1 MMFTVRERSISQ
13 KLTWMNILVSG
24 VALLTAC
31 AAFIGYD
38 AATFRATVVRSL
50 SVRAQFIGSNCV
62 SALLFNDPESAEN
75 TLSALKADPS
85 VLFAAIYTSTGHPF
99 ALYPLDEKERITTIP
114 SIPPGQMEVHWFAN
128 NEVDLVQSI
137 VFDGKPSG
145 IVYIRSSTEAQGKRL
160 SRYMEI
166 SAIILLASLL
176 AALAVSSIF
185 QRSVAKPIV
194 ELAEVAKIVTR
205 DKRYSLRVTQDRRQG
220 EVGILIGAFN
230 EMMEQIERS
239 EADLQQAHDELELRV
254 EKRTTELVAAQKKL
268 EAYSESIFRAK
279 EDVERASKFKDEF
292 LSTMSHELRTPL
304 NAILGFSELLS
315 DARYGPLN
323 DRQQRYIDHIHI
335 SGQHL
340 LRLINDILDLSKIEA
355 GHLQLTVENVPIN
368 VCFTEVGDAL
378 QPLLDKKSQTLAL
391 YALPELRVRADST
404 RFKQIL
410 MNLLGNAIK
419 FTPDGGKI
427 ELAAHLLG
435 DLVRIEVRDSGPGI
449 PPTEKQRIF
458 EAFHRIKQSDKA
470 VEGTGLGLAIT
481 RSLVELHGGR
491 LDLISELGSGCC
503 FYFTLPAA
511 STSGKNEGCKAQ
523 SYGTVPVNAKVLVIE
538 DDMAAAD
545 LLESQ
550 LTSAGYEVAVCN
562 QPQRAVEV
570 AAELQPAAMTL
581 DIVMLPVNG
590 WSILSNLK
598 ADPRTAQIP
607 VVVVTVM
614 DQRSTGVLLGANEY
628 IIKPVDREILLA
640 SIERCVNLSKQIGGM
655 GAILVV
661 EDDKRTCEFV
671 AELLSNRGY
680 TVRTATN
687 GAEARA
693 EMLASLPRLVILD
706 LLLPH
711 VSGFQLI
718 AEWRSSPRTAD
729 VPIVVLTN
737 KDLTQDEREY
747 LRANSGALFSKREP
761 WQEALMK
768 QVGISASSA
777 IRGNA

>member
-1 MMFTVRERSISQ
+1 MSTVREHSISQ

-31 AAFIGYD
+31 TAFIGYD
-38 AATFRATVVRSL
+38 AATFRASVVRSL
-50 SVRAQFIGSNCV
+50 SVRARFIGSNCV

-99 ALYPLDEKERITTIP
+99 AYYSLDDKEQITTIP
-114 SIPPGQMEVHWFAN
+114 SISTGQTESHWFAKN
-128 NEVDLVQSI
+128 NVDLVQSI
-137 VFDGKPSG
+137 IFDGKSSG
-145 IVYIRSSTEAQGKRL
+145 FVYIRSSTEAQRKRL
-160 SRYMEI
+160 SRYLEI
-166 SAIILLASLL
+166 SAIILLASLM
-176 AALAVSSIF
+176 AALAVSSVF

-194 ELAEVAKIVTR
+194 ELSEVAKIVTR
-205 DKRYSLRVTQDRRQG
+205 DKRYSLRVTQGPRQG

-230 EMMEQIERS
+230 EMMAQIEQS
-239 EADLQQAHDELELRV
+239 EADLQKAHDELELRV

-268 EAYSESIFRAK
+268 EAYSESILRAK

-315 DARYGPLN
+315 DVRYGPLN
-323 DRQQRYIDHIHI
+323 DRQQRYIDHIHV
-335 SGQHL
+335 SGQYL

-355 GHLQLTVENVPIN
+355 GHLQLTVENVP
-368 VCFTEVGDAL
+368 VDLCFAEVGGAL
-378 QPLLDKKSQTLAL
+378 QPLLEKKSQKLAL
-391 YALPELRVRADST
+391 YALPELYVRADAT

-427 ELAAHLLG
+427 ELAAHLLD
-435 DLVRIEVRDSGPGI
+435 DLVRIEVSDSGPGI

-458 EAFHRIKQSDKA
+458 EAFQRIKQSDKA

-491 LDLISELGSGCC
+491 LDLKSELGSGSC

-511 STSGKNEGCKAQ
+511 LRSEKNEDYKTQ
-523 SYGTVPVNAKVLVIE
+523 LPGTVPVNAKILVIE

-550 LTSAGYEVAVCN
+550 LTSAGYEVVICN
-562 QPQRAVEV
+562 QPLRAVEV
-570 AAELQPAAMTL
+570 ASELQPVAMTL

-607 VVVVTVM
+607 VVVVTIM

-628 IIKPVDREILLA
+628 IIKPVDRDILLA
-640 SIERCVNLSKQIGGM
+640 SIERCVNLRNKIERM
-655 GAILVV
+655 EAILIV
-661 EDDKRTCEFV
+661 EDDKRTCEFI

-680 TVRTATN
+680 TVRTASN
-687 GAEARA
+687 GVEARA

-706 LLLPH
+706 LLLPQ

-729 VPIVVLTN
+729 IPIFVLTN

-747 LRANSGALFSKREP
+747 LRANSGVLFSKQEP
-761 WQEALMK
+761 WQEALIK
-768 QVGISASSA
+768 QIGRSAA
-777 IRGNA
+777 PALKGKA